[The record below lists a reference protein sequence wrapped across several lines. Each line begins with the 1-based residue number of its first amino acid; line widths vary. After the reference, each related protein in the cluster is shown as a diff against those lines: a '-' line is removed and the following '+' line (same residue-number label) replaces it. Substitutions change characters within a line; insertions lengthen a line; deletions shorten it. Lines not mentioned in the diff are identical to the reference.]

1 MDIRVNADQHL
12 NRAVQNAPKRDSQSP
27 KAASGDARNDSPAA
41 LISERLKAQ
50 IKNLTPTDSEKHE
63 IKDFKS
69 AKEQLKLTSN
79 QIIKQARTAL
89 LAQANATT
97 QSAMALLSG

>member
-1 MDIRVNADQHL
+1 MEIRVNADQHL
-12 NRAVQNAPKRDSQSP
+12 NRAVQNAPKQ
-27 KAASGDARNDSPAA
+27 GSPAPRPETDSSSTNA
-41 LISERLKAQ
+41 AVISERLKSQMQNLRPSESEKQQ
-50 IKNLTPTDSEKHE
+50 IKD
-63 IKDFKS
+63 IKE

-79 QIIKQARTAL
+79 QIVKQARTAL